1 MLGFLNKKKEGK
13 LGLISMVTGFGLVVG
28 FGGGR
33 LGVGWVSQWIS
44 GLVIGHSICLQGR
57 LNGFVL
63 NSPILPENTKKNS
76 NQSKERKGLWV
87 LGFLGVLR

>member
-1 MLGFLNKKKEGK
+1 M
-13 LGLISMVTGFGLVVG
+13 GLISMVTGFGLVVG

-63 NSPILPENTKKNS
+63 NSPILPENTKKIAI
-76 NQSKERKGLWV
+76 KVKREKDY
-87 LGFLGVLR
+87 GFWAFWEF

>member
-1 MLGFLNKKKEGK
+1 
-13 LGLISMVTGFGLVVG
+13 MVTGFGLVVG

-63 NSPILPENTKKNS
+63 NSPILPENTKKIAI
-76 NQSKERKGLWV
+76 KVKREKDY
-87 LGFLGVLR
+87 GFWAFWEF

>member
-1 MLGFLNKKKEGK
+1 
-13 LGLISMVTGFGLVVG
+13 MVTGFGLVVG

-63 NSPILPENTKKNS
+63 NSPILPENKK
-76 NQSKERKGLWV
+76 KK
-87 LGFLGVLR
+87 

>member
-1 MLGFLNKKKEGK
+1 
-13 LGLISMVTGFGLVVG
+13 MVTGFGLVVG

-44 GLVIGHSICLQGR
+44 SLVIGHSICLQGR

-63 NSPILPENTKKNS
+63 NSPILPENTKKIAI
-76 NQSKERKGLWV
+76 KVKREKDY
-87 LGFLGVLR
+87 GFWAFWEF